1 MAYSQ
6 IKFFGFNETVGL
18 LSFEQNEGQRQGYS
32 KKLQAQYIYQDSKLL
47 AAPRYS
53 NLPNNRV
60 GPNNCVGKG
69 FNITWA
75 RVNQN

>member
-32 KKLQAQYIYQDSKLL
+32 KKLQAQYID
-47 AAPRYS
+47 
-53 NLPNNRV
+53 
-60 GPNNCVGKG
+60 
-69 FNITWA
+69 
-75 RVNQN
+75 